1 MTAKE
6 KKDYLSQLKKIDR
19 RIEIDL
25 RKAEKLRAVLDY
37 SPASGGTGG
46 SGCSANKIPDTLA
59 KVMEF
64 ERKAHELKDRYIEL
78 YIEIEKAIAAVADPV
93 QREVLERR
101 YMLYQKWE
109 DIAEQMHFTE
119 RRIYQIHGRA
129 LQKISLNFSI

>member
-78 YIEIEKAIAAVADPV
+78 YIGIEKAIAAVADPV

-101 YMLYQKWE
+101 YMFYQKWE
-109 DIAEQMHFTE
+109 DIAQDMKLDL
-119 RRIYQIHGRA
+119 RWIYRLHGRA
-129 LQKISLNFSI
+129 LQKLTIESHY

>member
-101 YMLYQKWE
+101 YMFYQKWE
-109 DIAEQMHFTE
+109 DIAQDMKLDL
-119 RRIYQIHGRA
+119 RWIYRLHGRA
-129 LQKISLNFSI
+129 LQKLTIESHY